1 MINIEN
7 IKDIESFWGEFDNF
21 IEDSKKLVR
30 NLEGLKSKIELSK
43 KGEGYSMKFI
53 DCPKQ
58 YKHSLFLLASDVMR
72 MGNVYMHDALT
83 PRYAQQ
89 DVEEEINIVRKE
101 IKENELLYLSTLLN
115 KGVDAFID
123 TLNFVHQ
130 KQELIYSLK
139 HINFA
144 DGNYILDDKI
154 WDKKN
159 SVFKDEKN
167 TCYFQFQTIYK
178 ELLG

>member
-1 MINIEN
+1 MINIDN
-7 IKDIESFWGEFDNF
+7 IKDRESYWNEFDNF
-21 IEDSKKLVR
+21 IEDSKKLIR

-43 KGEGYSMKFI
+43 KEESYSMKFI

-58 YKHSLFLLASDVMR
+58 YKHNLFLLASGVMR
-72 MGNVYMHDALT
+72 MGNAYMYDALT

-89 DVEEEINIVRKE
+89 DIEEEMNIVKKE
-101 IKENELLYLSTLLN
+101 IESNELLYLGTLLN

-123 TLNFVHQ
+123 ILNFVHQ

-139 HINFA
+139 HISVS
-144 DGNYILDDKI
+144 DGNYVLDDKI
-154 WDKKN
+154 WDKEK

-167 TCYFQFQTIYK
+167 TCYFQFQSVYK